1 LQSAASTLH
10 IRNKKDILQRK
21 ALFSLPPI
29 KPFELNHLAVESPH
43 KCIVQANAS
52 FVNTNSNNLNSNT
65 NN

>member
-1 LQSAASTLH
+1 LH

-21 ALFSLPPI
+21 ALLSLPPI

-43 KCIVQANAS
+43 KCIVQANTS
-52 FVNTNSNNLNSNT
+52 FVNANSNNLNSNT